1 MANTT
6 YFDLVKSCLVE
17 MFYSEP
23 STWEDTNTTEGI
35 KVKRLLNQ
43 ALRTIVLGENI
54 PWKFR
59 EQKEILVLIPGI
71 REYPKPDGYIMSMRY
86 IEDVLQLYYNQFY
99 VSLPMDTKGQPMM
112 YWLFEGKINLF
123 PIPSEEMNNQR
134 ILVRYLT
141 NKCARDKYGV
151 LKDEMEC
158 ECDEP
163 IIPERFRDILVY
175 AVCKDFR
182 RSINDAA
189 SVYYE
194 KKYRETYRAL
204 SSDQK
209 LSYDYPDG
217 FDITPYT
224 MTMQDAVLNV
234 FYNPRVFG
242 GQANWQD

>member
-1 MANTT
+1 MANKT

-23 STWEDTNTTEGI
+23 ETWEDTYTTEGT

-43 ALRTIVLGENI
+43 ALRSIVLNENL

-59 EQKEILVLIPGI
+59 EQKQILVLVPGV
-71 REYPKPDGYIMSMRY
+71 REYPMVDGYIMSMRY
-86 IEDVLQLYYNQFY
+86 IEDILQLYYNEFY
-99 VSLPMDTKGQPMM
+99 VNLPMDTKGQPIM
-112 YWLFEGKINLF
+112 YWIFDNHINLF
-123 PIPSEEMNNQR
+123 PIPSDQMNNEK
-134 ILVRYLT
+134 ILIRYLT
-141 NKCARDKYGV
+141 NKCAMDKYGV

-182 RSINDAA
+182 RSLSDSA

-194 KKYRETYRAL
+194 KKYRETYRAML
-204 SSDQK
+204 SDQK
-209 LSYDYPDG
+209 LSNDYPDG
-217 FDITPYT
+217 LDITPYT
-224 MTMQDAVLNV
+224 MTLQDAVLNV
-234 FYNPRVFG
+234 FYNPRAWG
-242 GQANWQD
+242 GEQNWQG